1 MLFLIVECAERLVSH
16 IDIELRYLFE
26 RRMHREHGH
35 ADIDN
40 IDAEMRNILRYCSA
54 AALIDLA
61 EFAYLPDDVVLIEEF
76 SELADELRIG
86 VRCVGLAARAGVL
99 RDNDTSVYERS
110 VELVVDRLKCGIDTS
125 IDIRRKALGRSENI
139 SALKSLSLGEILDE
153 ELEISGRESGVADG
167 AYLLFVGQ
175 HSDRSIAR
183 FGQSRA
189 AMSAGYAQTL
199 SSWP

>member
-16 IDIELRYLFE
+16 IDIKLRYLLE
-26 RRMHREHGH
+26 RRVHREHGH

-139 SALKSLSLGEILDE
+139 SALKSLSL
-153 ELEISGRESGVADG
+153 A
-167 AYLLFVGQ
+167 
-175 HSDRSIAR
+175 RSSMKNWR
-183 FGQSRA
+183 
-189 AMSAGYAQTL
+189 
-199 SSWP
+199 